1 MVKHNKRS
9 HCDKVSAAL
18 QFCPWSGRYASG
30 EWNKVKRRILLMYKV
45 NRTILIAVL
54 LSLFWVGNAQSKEV
68 TTPKIKAIAF
78 DAFPIFDPRPI
89 GKAAEEAFPNQ
100 GQKLMNVWLSRIFE
114 YQWLRVLG
122 GRYENFMQTAESGL
136 VFAAKKMNLELTP
149 EKKNKLLST
158 FTNLN
163 AWPDASVS
171 IKKLKEM
178 GLELVFLSNMTE
190 EMLNNGLKRANLD
203 KDFTL
208 TISTDSIN
216 SYKPAPEAY
225 NLAVEK
231 LSLKKE
237 EILFVAFAGWDAA
250 GAKWYGYPTFW
261 VNRLDAPRE
270 ELGAVPDGSS
280 NDLSGLIEF
289 VSKINQSK

>member
-1 MVKHNKRS
+1 
-9 HCDKVSAAL
+9 
-18 QFCPWSGRYASG
+18 
-30 EWNKVKRRILLMYKV
+30 MYKV
-45 NRTILIAVL
+45 NRNILIAVL
-54 LSLFWVGNAQSKEV
+54 LSLFFVSNAQSEEV
-68 TTPKIKAIAF
+68 TTPSIKAIAF

-89 GKAAEEAFPNQ
+89 AKAAEEAFPGQ
-100 GQKLMNVWLSRIFE
+100 GRNLMNVWLSRIFE

-122 GRYENFMQTAESGL
+122 GRYENFMQAAESGL
-136 VFAAKKMNLELTP
+136 VFSAKKMNLELTP
-149 EKKNKLLST
+149 EKKKKLLSK
-158 FTNLN
+158 FMNLN
-163 AWPDASVS
+163 TWPDAPES

-190 EMLNNGLKRANLD
+190 EMLSNGLKKANLD

-208 TISTDSIN
+208 ILSTDSIH

-237 EILFVAFAGWDAA
+237 EILFVAFAGWDMA

-261 VNRLDAPRE
+261 VNRLGAPRE
-270 ELGAVPDGSS
+270 ELGVSADGSS
-280 NDLSGLIEF
+280 KNLAGLIEF
-289 VSKINQSK
+289 VSKINRSK

>member
-1 MVKHNKRS
+1 
-9 HCDKVSAAL
+9 
-18 QFCPWSGRYASG
+18 
-30 EWNKVKRRILLMYKV
+30 MYKV
-45 NRTILIAVL
+45 NRRLLIAVL
-54 LSLFWVGNAQSKEV
+54 LSLFFICNAQSEEV
-68 TTPKIKAIAF
+68 TTPRIKAIAF

-89 GKAAEEAFPNQ
+89 RKAAEEAFPGQ
-100 GQKLMNVWLSRIFE
+100 GQNLMNVWLSRIFE

-122 GRYENFMQTAESGL
+122 GRYENFMQAAESGL

-149 EKKNKLLST
+149 EKKNKLLSE
-158 FTNLN
+158 FMNLN
-163 AWPDASVS
+163 AWPDAPAS

-190 EMLNNGLKRANLD
+190 EMLNNGLKTANLD

-208 TISTDSIN
+208 VISTDSIH

-225 NLAVEK
+225 NLAVEM

-261 VNRLDAPRE
+261 VNRLGAPQE
-270 ELGAVPDGSS
+270 ELGATPDGSS
-280 NDLSGLIEF
+280 KDLSGLIEF
-289 VSKINQSK
+289 VSKINKGK